1 MVVNQKLGEGAFGK
15 VYRGFF
21 ADDETSLVAA
31 KAIPI
36 KDISNSNKM
45 LELIKRE
52 IQILQKIK
60 NKYIVKLYDV
70 ARTNHNLYL
79 FFEYCSDG
87 DLKKYLEKK

>member
-21 ADDETSLVAA
+21 ADDENQLVAA
-31 KAIPI
+31 KCIPI

-52 IQILQKIK
+52 ISIL
-60 NKYIVKLYDV
+60 
-70 ARTNHNLYL
+70 
-79 FFEYCSDG
+79 
-87 DLKKYLEKK
+87 